1 MTEEGYIF
9 KIDTELRRLVFPYSQ
24 EEYAA
29 LEQQIL
35 QYGCCQPIV
44 VWYGYIIQ
52 GFEQYDICMAHG
64 IKYDIRNISF
74 RVREEVI
81 SVTCRE
87 ELTTRCLPENQR
99 RYLIG
104 KRYNA
109 DIIIGAHNAA
119 GTDQF
124 KERARRELS
133 KGRQLYESSAGRTKE
148 RLAGEYHLNQS
159 SIARYAIFAQAI
171 DYIAAIKPETVSQI
185 LAGKIK
191 TSMEAVMGCYGKTE
205 SEVTQLLSSSR
216 ESMEVKKSV
225 FAEKETIKGATIKDM
240 PTFDPDAEI
249 NSLALTIPSWISSIN
264 RTRVTAK
271 FTLLTSKGRNQLE
284 QELYQLQKEVQIML
298 HTLREVR

>member
-1 MTEEGYIF
+1 MTEENYIF
-9 KIDTELRRLVFPYSQ
+9 KIDPELRRLVFPYSQ
-24 EEYAA
+24 EEYTA

-35 QYGCCQPIV
+35 QYGCRQPVV

-64 IKYDIRNISF
+64 IAFEIKNISF

-87 ELTTRCLPENQR
+87 ELSTRYLPENQR

-133 KGRQLYESSAGRTKE
+133 KGRQLYESSVGRTKE
-148 RLAGEYHLNQS
+148 RLAEEYHLNQC
-159 SIARYAIFAQAI
+159 SITRYAIYAQAI
-171 DYIAAIKPETVSQI
+171 DYIASIKSEIVDQI
-185 LAGKIK
+185 LAGETK
-191 TSMEAVMGCYGKTE
+191 TSMEAIMACYGKAE
-205 SEVTQLLSSSR
+205 SEVAQLLSSSR
-216 ESMEVKKSV
+216 ESMLSKKSV
-225 FAEKETIKGATIKDM
+225 FADKEMIKGTTIKDM
-240 PTFDPDAEI
+240 PAFDPDAEI

-264 RTRVTAK
+264 RTRSTAK

-284 QELYQLQKEVQIML
+284 QELYQLQKEVQIMI
-298 HTLREVR
+298 HALREVR